1 MFQPLRCPYPSCRF
15 HLHPP
20 PLFCV
25 RRGVYRPRCRNHPVQ
40 RFLCRACGRSFS
52 RQTFRADFRHKK
64 PHLNA
69 PFLRLMVSCVA
80 MRQAARFLQVAR
92 RTIEH
97 RFRWLARHAA
107 NFQSNHLPDATLAG
121 PFQLDELESFESNRF
136 QPVTVPGPHHLFPG
150 CDGRGAAA
158 AQRATDLE
166 PAPTARPPRGPPW
179 TSPHSFPARG
189 RQGPETLA
197 PAHPARRPGRPR
209 IRPEAAVWSDG
220 PRSLRVTVPVAT
232 ASGLR
237 KERPLQSFVSHQPHQ
252 RSAPALP
259 LPAPTAK
266 LVYLEEAREPPEP
279 PRRGGIMG
287 QLLSRDHKP
296 DLHDTRPGVGA
307 RGAALPSGGG
317 PGLETGLEDA
327 WPRHCLSLIPSISTL
342 VGHFLIRKDQPERL
356 RARGGA
362 GPAAGHF
369 RASAT

>member
-136 QPVTVPGPHHLFPG
+136 QPVTVPVLIDRTTFF
-150 CDGRGAAA
+150 
-158 AQRATDLE
+158 L
-166 PAPTARPPRGPPW
+166 
-179 TSPHSFPARG
+179 
-189 RQGPETLA
+189 
-197 PAHPARRPGRPR
+197 
-209 IRPEAAVWSDG
+209 
-220 PRSLRVTVPVAT
+220 VAT
-232 ASGLR
+232 AVGPLRRKGRLTSSQRQRRALHEARQGRRPTHSRRAVGRVLRRLLPLTPPGAPVVLESDRKPLYGQMGRALFGSRFRWRPHPASGRRDRSNPLFPINHTNAWLR
-237 KERPLQSFVSHQPHQ
+237 HFLSRLRRRSWCISKRRENLQSH
-252 RSAPALP
+252 
-259 LPAPTAK
+259 
-266 LVYLEEAREPPEP
+266 LV
-279 PRRGGIMG
+279 
-287 QLLSRDHKP
+287 
-296 DLHDTRPGVGA
+296 V
-307 RGAALPSGGG
+307 AALWVNYCRGITNRTSTTPAQALGLVAQPFRVEEVLAWRQDWRTLG
-317 PGLETGLEDA
+317 PGTA
-327 WPRHCLSLIPSISTL
+327 
-342 VGHFLIRKDQPERL
+342 
-356 RARGGA
+356 
-362 GPAAGHF
+362 
-369 RASAT
+369 